1 MLFHLKTSQQLDT
14 KQSLLLSPVFLIL
27 HTISLQMT
35 EIQFLATSYTRSH
48 PSIQGQKINV

>member
-35 EIQFLATSYTRSH
+35 EIQFLATAYTRSH